1 LSKNIEMANTYSQ
14 IYIQLVFATK
24 FRENLL
30 SESIKDEVEK
40 YICGIFNNKGQKV
53 ISIYANPDHIH
64 ILFSY
69 KDLKISIPNLVKT
82 VKVETTNFINENR
95 LCQGKFLWQE
105 GYGAF
110 SYSKSQIKNVS
121 DYILNQKIHHQKK
134 SFKEEYT
141 ELLTKFEIDY
151 KDEYLFDFFD

>member
-1 LSKNIEMANTYSQ
+1 MANTYSQ
-14 IYIQLVFATK
+14 MYIQLVFATK
-24 FRENLL
+24 FRENLI
-30 SESIKDEVEK
+30 SESIRDEVEK

-53 ISIYANPDHIH
+53 IAIYANPDHIH

-69 KDLKISIPNLVKT
+69 KDLKISIPDLVKT
-82 VKVETTNFINENR
+82 VKIESTNFINENK
-95 LCQGKFLWQE
+95 LCRGKFLWQE

-110 SYSKSQIKNVS
+110 SYSKSQIKNIS

-141 ELLTKFEIDY
+141 ELLTQFEIDY
-151 KDEYLFDFFD
+151 KDEYLFDF

>member
-1 LSKNIEMANTYSQ
+1 MANTYSQ
-14 IYIQLVFATK
+14 MYIQLVFATK
-24 FRENLL
+24 FRENLI
-30 SESIKDEVEK
+30 SESIRDEVEK

-53 ISIYANPDHIH
+53 IAIYANPDHIH

-69 KDLKISIPNLVKT
+69 KDLKISIPDLVKT
-82 VKVETTNFINENR
+82 VKIESTNFINENK
-95 LCQGKFLWQE
+95 LCRGKFFWQE

-141 ELLTKFEIDY
+141 ELLTQSEIDY
-151 KDEYLFDFFD
+151 KDEYLFDF

>member
-1 LSKNIEMANTYSQ
+1 MANTYSQ
-14 IYIQLVFATK
+14 MYIQLVFATK
-24 FRENLL
+24 FRENLI
-30 SESIKDEVEK
+30 SESIRDEVEK
-40 YICGIFNNKGQKV
+40 YICRIFNNKGQKV
-53 ISIYANPDHIH
+53 IAIYANPDHIH

-69 KDLKISIPNLVKT
+69 KDLKISIPDLVKT
-82 VKVETTNFINENR
+82 VKIESTNFINENK
-95 LCQGKFLWQE
+95 LCRGKFLWQE

-141 ELLTKFEIDY
+141 ELLTQFEIDY
-151 KDEYLFDFFD
+151 KDEYLFDF

>member
-1 LSKNIEMANTYSQ
+1 MANTYSQ

-24 FRENLL
+24 FRENLI
-30 SESIKDEVEK
+30 SESIRDEVEK

-53 ISIYANPDHIH
+53 IAIYANPDHIH

-69 KDLKISIPNLVKT
+69 KDLKISIPDLVKT
-82 VKVETTNFINENR
+82 VKIESTNFINENK
-95 LCQGKFLWQE
+95 LCRGKFLWQE

-141 ELLTKFEIDY
+141 ELLTQFEIDY
-151 KDEYLFDFFD
+151 KDEYLFDF

>member
-1 LSKNIEMANTYSQ
+1 MANTYSQ
-14 IYIQLVFATK
+14 MYIQLVFATK
-24 FRENLL
+24 FRENLI
-30 SESIKDEVEK
+30 SESIRDEVEK

-53 ISIYANPDHIH
+53 IAIYANPDHIH

-69 KDLKISIPNLVKT
+69 KDLKISIPDLVKT
-82 VKVETTNFINENR
+82 VKIESINFINENK
-95 LCQGKFLWQE
+95 LCRGKFLWQE

-141 ELLTKFEIDY
+141 ELLTQFEIDY
-151 KDEYLFDFFD
+151 KDEYLFDF

>member
-1 LSKNIEMANTYSQ
+1 MANTYSQ
-14 IYIQLVFATK
+14 MYIQLVFATK
-24 FRENLL
+24 FRENLI
-30 SESIKDEVEK
+30 SESIRDEVEK

-53 ISIYANPDHIH
+53 IAIYANPDHIH

-69 KDLKISIPNLVKT
+69 KDLKISIPDLVKT
-82 VKVETTNFINENR
+82 VKIESTNFINENK
-95 LCQGKFLWQE
+95 LCRGKFLWQE

-141 ELLTKFEIDY
+141 ELLTQFEIDY
-151 KDEYLFDFFD
+151 KDEYLFDF